1 MSHWEVIFVAHN
13 RISEWQWKKIVI
25 LPSLLNKKQHS
36 AVSGNLKLKKNFI
49 SIKSNILYLLNT
61 KKES

>member
-36 AVSGNLKLKKNFI
+36 AVAGNL
-49 SIKSNILYLLNT
+49 
-61 KKES
+61 